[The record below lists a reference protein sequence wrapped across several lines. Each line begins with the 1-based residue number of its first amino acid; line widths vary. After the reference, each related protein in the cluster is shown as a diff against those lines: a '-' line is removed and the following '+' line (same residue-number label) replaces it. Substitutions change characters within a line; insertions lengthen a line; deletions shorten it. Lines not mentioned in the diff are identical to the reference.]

1 MDPVEE
7 IKSRLPIEELV
18 GQYRQLT
25 KKGRNFVCLCPFHN
39 DTHPSMVVSP
49 DKGIAFCFACNTGGD
64 IFSFYQSIE
73 GIDFRQAIKDLAER
87 TGVELPQALPVAKES
102 KDEKERLRSCLE
114 EALTFFRGQLTK
126 SEKAKAYLH
135 DRKIPAEQIE
145 QFAIGYAPDSF
156 SITYEH
162 LLKAGFSKSEIIKA
176 GLGVQKDLKEGKIY
190 DRFRNRL
197 IFPIHD
203 VRGQL
208 VGFGGRTLG
217 EDDAKYINSS
227 EGPLYN
233 KSEILYGMHHAKEA
247 LREKKTVIM
256 VEGYF
261 DVLACHR
268 VGISNVVAVSGTAL
282 TEKHVRIIKRSC
294 ETVTLCLD
302 QDQAGRDAAERAFYL
317 CSAAGLLV
325 QSVRIPQ
332 KDPDEAANAAP
343 ELLQQLLMDG
353 GVPYIVHVTAEL
365 REKGISSVAER
376 RDALRRLLPLIN
388 AVPSAVEQEGY
399 IADAA
404 LLLGT
409 TETAL
414 REDLHSA
421 ESQAA
426 VPPQGESGTVPER
439 QQGEKT
445 KTFSCVEV
453 ALGLFLLYPQNR
465 FLLDQ
470 IIEPVDGFAAALYA
484 ALREIPVDQKD
495 VTVDALSL
503 SDTDRERAAILLLY
517 CEQHEFGRWSE
528 AMAIREMKR
537 NAAHANQQLLRQKQR
552 EITQK
557 LLQARLE
564 GKRAEEESLS
574 NQYYQLLKLAK
585 ISIEG
590 IR

>member
-73 GIDFRQAIKDLAER
+73 GVDFRQAIKDLAER

-126 SEKAKAYLH
+126 SEKAKLYLH

-145 QFAIGYAPDSF
+145 QFALGYAPDSF
-156 SITYEH
+156 SATYEH

-203 VRGQL
+203 ARGQL
-208 VGFGGRTLG
+208 AGFGGRTLG

-233 KSEILYGMHHAKEA
+233 KSEILYGLHHAKEA
-247 LREKKTVIM
+247 LREKKTVLM

-268 VGISNVVAVSGTAL
+268 VGIANVVAVSGTAL
-282 TEKHVRIIKRSC
+282 TEKHVRMIKRSC

-302 QDQAGRDAAERAFYL
+302 QDRAGKDAAERAFYL
-317 CSAAGLLV
+317 CNAAGLLV

-332 KDPDEAANAAP
+332 KDPDEAANTAP
-343 ELLQQLLMDG
+343 ELLRQLLTDG
-353 GVPYIVHVTAEL
+353 GVPYIVHVMEEL
-365 REKGISSVAER
+365 REKGISSVAEK

-388 AVPSAVEQEGY
+388 AVPSAVEQGGY
-399 IADAA
+399 VAEAA

-414 REDLHSA
+414 REDMRSA
-421 ESQAA
+421 EAPVKEPDA
-426 VPPQGESGTVPER
+426 VPER
-439 QQGEKT
+439 QASEGAKV
-445 KTFSCVEV
+445 FSCAEI
-453 ALGLFLLYPQNR
+453 ALGLFLLYPQHR
-465 FLLDQ
+465 LLLDQ
-470 IIEPVDGFAAALYA
+470 LIEPIDGFAAALYA
-484 ALREIPVDQKD
+484 ALREIPADQKD
-495 VTVDALSL
+495 VAVHALNL
-503 SDTDRERAAILLLY
+503 SDTDRERASILLLY
-517 CEQHEFGRWSE
+517 CEQHEFGRWSDALALRE
-528 AMAIREMKR
+528 IR
-537 NAAHANQQLLRQKQR
+537 NNCAHANQQLLKQKQR

-557 LLQARLE
+557 LVQARSE
-564 GKRAEEESLS
+564 GKRAEEENLS

-585 ISIEG
+585 ISMEG